1 MRIMR
6 IKSPH
11 TIARRQHALGAQSPK
26 AAKSKSEPVLL
37 HGPVFQEYL
46 APIWGVVQVYGS
58 YSFARMVGLKVARGA
73 GNMSWADA
81 HEALDA
87 QRASRPE
94 ILASEAFW
102 DAFMS

>member
-26 AAKSKSEPVLL
+26 AAKSKSEPVQQ
-37 HGPVFQEYL
+37 HGPVFNELY
-46 APIWGVVQVYGS
+46 APIWGVKTVYGS
-58 YSFARMVGLKVARGA
+58 YSFSRTVSLKVARGA
-73 GNMSWADA
+73 GNMSWAEA
-81 HEALDA
+81 HEELDA

-94 ILASEAFW
+94 VIASEAFW